1 METKQISYM
10 LAIAETGNVT
20 KAAERLFITQS
31 ALDQQLL
38 KLERELGARLF
49 HRARN
54 RLVPTEAGE
63 IYLRYARQMLGL
75 KEEAY
80 RIIQDLADRR
90 RGELSMAFAPERGME
105 MFMDIYP
112 AFYAAYPGVT
122 VTPREMG
129 VRLQLERLQRDELDV
144 GFVSMAAE
152 KVPGLTIRPIVREDF
167 LLIAPLGSPLAAR
180 AAPPGAALTMLR
192 AGELEQVPL
201 SLMYRES
208 TQRDVIDPFFDDAGV
223 APRIFLETAS
233 NRANVIMVEKGLS
246 CSILPRWYAE
256 GNPRVARFQ
265 LEGGPH
271 WTISACYREGRYL
284 SQAAQDFIARACDYL
299 RREPVPPKQEETYVH
314 L

>member
-1 METKQISYM
+1 METRQIVYM
-10 LAIAETGNVT
+10 LAIAETGSVT
-20 KAAERLFITQS
+20 KAAEGLFITQS

-38 KLERELGARLF
+38 KLERELGVRLF

-80 RIIQDLADRR
+80 RIIQDLTDHR

-122 VTPREMG
+122 VTPREMR
-129 VRLQLERLQRDELDV
+129 VSLQLERLRRDELDV

-152 KVPGLTIRPIVREDF
+152 KVLDLTLRPIVREDF
-167 LLIAPLGSPLAAR
+167 LLIAPLSSPLAAR
-180 AAPPGAALTMLR
+180 AAPPGAPLTLLR
-192 AGELEQVPL
+192 AEDLGQVPL
-201 SLMYRES
+201 SLMYSDS
-208 TQRDVIDPFFDDAGV
+208 TQRDVIDPFFAAAGV
-223 APRIFLETAS
+223 SPHILLETAS
-233 NRANVIMVEKGLS
+233 NRANVTMVEKGLS

-256 GNPRVARFQ
+256 GNRRVACFQ

-284 SQAAQDFIARACDYL
+284 SQAAQDFIARAAEYL
-299 RREPVPPKQEETYVH
+299 RREPSLPGQEEKH
-314 L
+314 ADL